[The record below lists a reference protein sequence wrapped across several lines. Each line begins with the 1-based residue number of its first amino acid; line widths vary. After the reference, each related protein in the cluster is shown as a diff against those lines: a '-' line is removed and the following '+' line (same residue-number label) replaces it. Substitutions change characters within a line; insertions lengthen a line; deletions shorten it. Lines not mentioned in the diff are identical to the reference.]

1 MSITAILVWVKYFT
15 FFWSSPFYRY
25 PEQFKADFS
34 HLTVLVYRG
43 SFYEASQSRS
53 MYNGVMRRLLMVFLF
68 SFPRFKCIYFYF
80 LLFTTFFLSS
90 PSTAAH
96 LGYNIGLYEE
106 RKDISQHNKRYVWK
120 QQAIFCL
127 NKICLIPLNSWHK
140 LFQKIKNVS
149 CANFFHLDILAVRCY
164 YLNRMTH
171 LSILV
176 TEKGMEIKFHQLM
189 FYRRVFIDAW
199 INIYNLSLIT
209 LFENKSI
216 TNSIWWKL
224 FPFSYFSCF
233 KIWSHEASIW

>member
-1 MSITAILVWVKYFT
+1 MYHSIVNVT
-15 FFWSSPFYRY
+15 F
-25 PEQFKADFS
+25 ENNK
-34 HLTVLVYRG
+34 
-43 SFYEASQSRS
+43 
-53 MYNGVMRRLLMVFLF
+53 LF
-68 SFPRFKCIYFYF
+68 F
-80 LLFTTFFLSS
+80 
-90 PSTAAH
+90 
-96 LGYNIGLYEE
+96 
-106 RKDISQHNKRYVWK
+106 DW
-120 QQAIFCL
+120 

-171 LSILV
+171 LSFSCYWKRNENQISSSS
-176 TEKGMEIKFHQLM
+176 M

>member
-1 MSITAILVWVKYFT
+1 MGKIFCF
-15 FFWSSPFYRY
+15 FFWSCPFYRY

-34 HLTVLVYRG
+34 HLSVLVYRG

>member
-1 MSITAILVWVKYFT
+1 MK
-15 FFWSSPFYRY
+15 RHR
-25 PEQFKADFS
+25 AD
-34 HLTVLVYRG
+34 LCTTVSCEDCLW
-43 SFYEASQSRS
+43 F
-53 MYNGVMRRLLMVFLF
+53 
-68 SFPRFKCIYFYF
+68 FYF
-80 LLFTTFFLSS
+80 LSPASNAFISTFCCLPRFFLSS